1 MTISS
6 QFNGYQDI
14 LFCCC
19 LAMALPR
26 FRLSS
31 SLLKPIIKSPLLCCT
46 ASIST
51 QSSSFLNPCTNPNAN
66 FVPLIKTSLSCSVAE
81 AEVAPA
87 AVENEQEPKNRL
99 IAQNIPWD
107 AKEDDMKALFGKHG
121 TVVHVEVL
129 VICQFLDFEKFCC

>member
-1 MTISS
+1 
-6 QFNGYQDI
+6 
-14 LFCCC
+14 
-19 LAMALPR
+19 
-26 FRLSS
+26 
-31 SLLKPIIKSPLLCCT
+31 
-46 ASIST
+46 
-51 QSSSFLNPCTNPNAN
+51 
-66 FVPLIKTSLSCSVAE
+66 LIKTSLSCSVAE
-81 AEVAPA
+81 AEAAPA